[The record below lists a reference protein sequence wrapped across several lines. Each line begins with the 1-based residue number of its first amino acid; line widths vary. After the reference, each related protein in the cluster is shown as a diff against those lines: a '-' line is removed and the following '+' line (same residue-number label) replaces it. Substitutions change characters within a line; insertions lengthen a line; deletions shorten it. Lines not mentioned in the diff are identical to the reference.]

1 MSDVLALIERSSE
14 ARRNGDP
21 AAARQL
27 ANDAARISKDSGDPH
42 ELGAALA
49 ALGRLHRDDHDDDA
63 ALASYEEA
71 AQLAR
76 QSGDEL
82 ALAHRLRHI
91 GDILTDQGQLTMAE
105 QCYDEAGPMF
115 ERLGIGQL
123 AQANFLRS
131 TALLKEKQGARG
143 AAADL
148 WTRARAL
155 YAASRIEA
163 GVQESD
169 RRLANL
175 RTV

>member
-1 MSDVLALIERSSE
+1 MSDARALIESSAE
-14 ARRNGDP
+14 ARRRGDR
-21 AAARQL
+21 AAARKL
-27 ANDAARISKDSGDPH
+27 ANEAAEMSKASRDRKG
-42 ELGAALA
+42 LGAALA
-49 ALGRLHRDDHDDDA
+49 ALGRLHRDDHDYDA

-71 AQLAR
+71 AELAR
-76 QSGDEL
+76 ESGDEL

-91 GDILTDQGQLTMAE
+91 GDILTEQGQLSPAE
-105 QCYDEAGPMF
+105 QRYDEAGPIF

-131 TALLKEKQGARG
+131 TALLKEKQGERG

-148 WTRARAL
+148 WTMARTL
-155 YAASRIEA
+155 YAATGTEA

-175 RTV
+175 KTA